1 MSYVLAVPEMMG
13 SAATELA
20 TIGSRLGEAN
30 AAAATSTSTVLAAAS
45 DEVSAAI
52 ADLFSA
58 HGREFQAM
66 SAQAAA
72 FQSRVIVALSSS
84 AESFISAEAVNLS
97 ALGNSLWTSIFGSS
111 AIEPVPAGQN
121 PAFSGTQDLLTRIE
135 TAALRPVKTFLTLT
149 GIYDQLGTLGSPVQQ
164 LFVSGL
170 LNPLFSDAPPRLL
183 TALLGET
190 VRYTTYE
197 GMSVVEIVPA
207 NPTGNYVVAL
217 HGGAFVW
224 PPMIFH
230 WLGYSV
236 MAYQTGATFAVPIYP
251 LIQQGGTAG
260 TVVPKVA
267 GYISTQ
273 IAAHGVSH
281 VSVLGDSAGAT
292 IGLSAVQYLV
302 AHNQAVPRSMVLLS
316 PLLDQRLVNP
326 NIGLIDDPF
335 FPDRSNR
342 IYQAN
347 QLWAGD
353 LALTD
358 PLVSPLFGS
367 LAGLPP
373 TYVYAGSLDPVAPDQ
388 FILAQNAVLQSA
400 PINFVLATGGFHDWI
415 LLSPGGLRY
424 WPQIERE
431 LGL

>member
-1 MSYVLAVPEMMG
+1 MSYVIAAPELMG
-13 SAATELA
+13 SAAAELA
-20 TIGSRLGEAN
+20 IIESRLGEAN
-30 AAAATSTSTVLAAAS
+30 AAAATSTTRVLAAAA
-45 DEVSAAI
+45 DEVSAAVVK
-52 ADLFSA
+52 LFSG
-58 HGREFQAM
+58 HGWEFQAL

-72 FQSRVIVALSSS
+72 FQSRFIATLTMS
-84 AESFISAEAVNLS
+84 AESFLGAEAANLS
-97 ALGNSLWTSIFGSS
+97 ALGNSIWTEIFGSP
-111 AIEPVPAGQN
+111 AIEPVPAGET
-121 PAFSGTQDLLTRIE
+121 PRFSGTQSLLTRLE
-135 TAALRPVKTFLTLT
+135 TAALRPVKAFLTWS
-149 GIYDQLGTLGSPVQQ
+149 GIYDQLGVLNSPVQQ

-170 LNPLFSDAPPRLL
+170 LNPLFSDSPPRLL
-183 TALLGET
+183 TTLLGET
-190 VRYTTYE
+190 VRYTSYE
-197 GMSVVEIVPA
+197 GMQVVEIVPA
-207 NPTGNYVVAL
+207 HPTGNYVVAL
-217 HGGAFVW
+217 HGGAFLW

-273 IAAHGVSH
+273 IAAHGASN

-326 NIGLIDDPF
+326 NLGLIDDPF
-335 FPDRSNR
+335 LPDRSNG
-342 IYQAN
+342 IYRAN

-367 LAGLPP
+367 LEGLPP

-388 FILAQNAVLQSA
+388 FILAQNAVSQSA
-400 PINFVLATGGFHDWI
+400 PISFVLATGGFHDWV

-431 LGL
+431 LGI